1 MISHLRLSSQEERS
15 DFLFLCCSDS
25 YIVRVKAVVMT
36 RDESS
41 GGWLAQDGC
50 LSRVGV
56 CRLLPTEL
64 LGRNT
69 FLIHGERLK
78 DKQVSPEPRH
88 APSAPGLSS
97 CRGRRHMTLT
107 LETNTAYSV
116 IIISNIT

>member
-1 MISHLRLSSQEERS
+1 MMTSSPS
-15 DFLFLCCSDS
+15 YSDS

-56 CRLLPTEL
+56 CRLLPNEL
-64 LGRNT
+64 VGRSA

-78 DKQVSPEPRH
+78 DRQVGEGCWRPQLVVVSTSTR
-88 APSAPGLSS
+88 SS
-97 CRGRRHMTLT
+97 NSFLQ
-107 LETNTAYSV
+107 L
-116 IIISNIT
+116 